1 MEPNSILLVVLVFLA
16 AAGLLVVLVRMRHI
30 AVKVL
35 AGVLALAFATFG
47 GMALVNDYYGYYQTW
62 GQLGADLTGNYSQF
76 TSAAIGTR
84 TDAALY
90 GKVISLDFTGRQSGI
105 NRPGYVYLPPQY
117 FQKQFAHTRFPV
129 VELLHGS
136 PSYAASWLVH
146 LHVDQLANQLIS
158 KHVMGPMVLVMP
170 QTYSGNTYEE
180 CLNSTRGL
188 DDTYLTYDIRHDV
201 EGRFRVSTDPAQW
214 GLVGVSSGGYCAANM
229 ALRHRTMFGASGIM
243 SGYFRP
249 QDGPAAQILG
259 NNAAAEDDNDPLLL
273 ARKLTINSSP
283 LPAFWLSAGT
293 GAGADIAG
301 ARAFAAA
308 LHGVERVTLYREPGG
323 EHNFYAFEPAFERVL
338 PWTWTQLAPPDLRV
352 RFPIAGGVTQRKVS
366 VVPTA
371 RVPSSAR
378 NYVPPGSEPTTDRSG
393 SRSKAPASRARIT
406 APRRVPRRP
415 THTRS
420 P

>member
-1 MEPNSILLVVLVFLA
+1 MEPNSILLVVLIFLA
-16 AAGLLVVLVRMRHI
+16 AAGLIAVLIWQRHI
-30 AVKVL
+30 VVKII
-35 AGVLALAFATFG
+35 AGVVALAFATFG

-62 GQLGADLTGNYSQF
+62 GQLGADLTGSYSQF
-76 TSAAIGTR
+76 TSAAIGSR
-84 TDAALY
+84 TEGALY
-90 GKVISLDFTGRQSGI
+90 GKVISLQFPGRQSGI

-117 FQKQFAHTRFPV
+117 FQKQYARTRFPV

-188 DDTYLTYDIRHDV
+188 DDTYLTDDIRHDV

-214 GLVGVSSGGYCAANM
+214 GLVGVSSGGYCAANL
-229 ALRHRTMFGASGIM
+229 ALRHRPMFGASGIM

-259 NNAAAEDDNDPLLL
+259 DNPAAEADNDPLLL
-273 ARKLTINSSP
+273 ARKLTIDSSP

-338 PWTWTQLAPPDLRV
+338 PWTWTQLGPPDLRV
-352 RFPIAGGVTQRKVS
+352 RFPVAGGVTQRRVS
-366 VVPTA
+366 VAPTA
-371 RVPSSAR
+371 RVPSNAR
-378 NYVPPGSEPTTDRSG
+378 SYLPPGSGRTTAGSGARSG
-393 SRSKAPASRARIT
+393 AT
-406 APRRVPRRP
+406 APRDRKTAPANVPSRP

>member
-16 AAGLLVVLVRMRHI
+16 AAGLLTVLIWRRHI
-30 AVKVL
+30 VVKVL
-35 AGVLALAFATFG
+35 AGVVALALAAFG

-62 GQLGADLTGNYSQF
+62 GQLGADLTGNYSRF
-76 TSAAIGTR
+76 TSAAIGNR
-84 TDAALY
+84 TDGALY
-90 GKVISLDFTGRQSGI
+90 GKVISLELTGRQSGI

-117 FQKQFAHTRFPV
+117 FQKRYAHTRFPV

-188 DDTYLTYDIRHDV
+188 DDTYLTYDVRHDV
-201 EGRFRVSTDPAQW
+201 ESRFRVSTDPAQW

-229 ALRHRTMFGASGIM
+229 ALRHRAMFGAAGIM

-259 NNAAAEDDNDPLLL
+259 NNAAAEADNDPLLL
-273 ARKLTINSSP
+273 ARKLTIDSSP

-378 NYVPPGSEPTTDRSG
+378 HYVPPGPERIAVGSGTRSHVPAPRA
-393 SRSKAPASRARIT
+393 RSTAPPSVPAS
-406 APRRVPRRP
+406 P